1 MRRLLILCSAVAVGV
16 PCSLAAAAALQG
28 VSPSPVASGSGSV
41 AQCDTDGF
49 TVTYTTSGGN
59 VTSVA
64 IGGIAAACN
73 GGSLQVTLVNGSRE
87 SLASGGPVTVSG
99 PSQTLTVS
107 PQPRAANV
115 AGTDISVAGA

>member
-1 MRRLLILCSAVAVGV
+1 VRRLVILCSAVVVAV

-28 VSPSPVASGSGSV
+28 VSPSPMGSGSASV
-41 AQCDTDGF
+41 AACDTDGF

-64 IGGIAAACN
+64 IGGIASACN
-73 GGSLQVTLVNGSRE
+73 GGSLRVTLVNGSRA

-99 PSQTLTVS
+99 SSATVSVS
-107 PQPRAANV
+107 PQPSAPGV
-115 AGTDISVAGA
+115 AGTDVSVAGT